1 MPDTLSTELA
11 TYQIGPR
18 IKTLRLKKQM
28 SLVQLGEHSGIS
40 TAMLSKIER
49 GQLFPTLP
57 TLLRIALVFGVGLD
71 FFFDRTG
78 PRIAVTRKND
88 RLRLPIPAGAA
99 AASYFFESLDYPLP
113 DRRLEAFLAEF
124 PGGSPPSDPHQHG
137 AEELIYVFEG
147 ALTVTVEGEKTTLVA
162 GDAMT
167 FDSSVPRTHDPR
179 GPVPRSITADPE
191 SNRAYV

>member
-1 MPDTLSTELA
+1 MPDTLATELA

-28 SLVQLGEHSGIS
+28 ALAQLGEHSGLS

-57 TLLRIALVFGVGLD
+57 TLLRIALVFGVGLE

-78 PRIAVTRKND
+78 PRIAVTRKNE

-99 AASYFFESLDYPLP
+99 AASYFFESLDYPLA
-113 DRRLEAFLAEF
+113 DRRMEAFLAEF

-137 AEELIYVFEG
+137 SEELIYVVEG
-147 ALTVTVEGEKTTLVA
+147 ALTVTVENETTTLFP

-167 FDSSVPRTHDPR
+167 FDSSVPHCYQ
-179 GPVPRSITADPE
+179 SAEKASCTAIIVASP
-191 SNRAYV
+191 